1 MPVVASPALTLSNRL
16 FLSKKYYP
24 SPGVSFRCRNAYIV
38 LFFLCLAGNADAS
51 SLSSKLD
58 IKPIKGN
65 KALPSIILED
75 LNGKK
80 VDLKI
85 FKGKVIFLNF
95 WATWCGPCKEEM
107 PTMET
112 LYRQFKDRNFV
123 FLTISVD
130 YEGSKPVR
138 EFIEKNR
145 YTFPVLVDQKNETL
159 DIFEVTGIPTTF
171 VIDKQG
177 KLLGKAIGPR
187 NWKSSEIVSYLTQLI
202 SQ

>member
-1 MPVVASPALTLSNRL
+1 MIGEKRIFRH
-16 FLSKKYYP
+16 FLA
-24 SPGVSFRCRNAYIV
+24 CIV
-38 LFFLCLAGNADAS
+38 LSFLCIPGNADAS

-65 KALPSIILED
+65 KALPSLSLEG

-80 VDLKI
+80 VDLKS
-85 FKGKVIFLNF
+85 FRGKVIFLNF

-107 PTMET
+107 PSMEI

-138 EFIEKNR
+138 EFIEKSG
-145 YTFPVLVDQKNETL
+145 YTFPVLVDPKSETL

-177 KLLGKAIGPR
+177 KMLGKAIGPR
-187 NWKSSEIVSYLTQLI
+187 DWNSSEIVSYLTQLV

>member
-1 MPVVASPALTLSNRL
+1 MMHMMGEKRIFRYFVV
-16 FLSKKYYP
+16 
-24 SPGVSFRCRNAYIV
+24 CIV
-38 LFFLCLAGNADAS
+38 LAFLCLAGNADAI
-51 SLSSKLD
+51 SLGSKID

-65 KALPSIILED
+65 RTLPSLNLED
-75 LNGKK
+75 LKGKK
-80 VDLKI
+80 VDLKS

-107 PTMET
+107 PSIEA
-112 LYRQFKDRNFV
+112 LYQRFKDRDFI

-145 YTFPVLVDQKNETL
+145 YTFPVLVDQKSETL

-187 NWKSSEIVSYLTQLI
+187 NWTSSEIVSYLTQLL

>member
-1 MPVVASPALTLSNRL
+1 MIGEKRIFRH
-16 FLSKKYYP
+16 FLA
-24 SPGVSFRCRNAYIV
+24 CIV
-38 LFFLCLAGNADAS
+38 LSFLCIAGNADAS

-65 KALPSIILED
+65 KALPSLNLEG

-80 VDLKI
+80 VDLKS
-85 FKGKVIFLNF
+85 FRGKVIFLNF

-107 PTMET
+107 PSMEI

-138 EFIEKNR
+138 EFIEKSG
-145 YTFPVLVDQKNETL
+145 YTFPVLVDPKSETL

-177 KLLGKAIGPR
+177 KMLGKAIGPR
-187 NWKSSEIVSYLTQLI
+187 DWNSSEIVSYLTQLV

>member
-1 MPVVASPALTLSNRL
+1 MMRMTGEKRIFRHFLACAVLS
-16 FLSKKYYP
+16 
-24 SPGVSFRCRNAYIV
+24 
-38 LFFLCLAGNADAS
+38 FLCIAGNADAS
-51 SLSSKLD
+51 SLTSKLD

-65 KALPSIILED
+65 KTLPSINLED
-75 LNGKK
+75 LKGQK
-80 VDLKI
+80 VDLKG

-107 PTMET
+107 PTMEA
-112 LYRQFKDRNFV
+112 LYQRFKDRNFI

-145 YTFPVLVDQKNETL
+145 YTFPVLVDQKSETL

-187 NWKSSEIVSYLTQLI
+187 NWISSEIVSYLTQLI

>member
-1 MPVVASPALTLSNRL
+1 MAHA
-16 FLSKKYYP
+16 KKK
-24 SPGVSFRCRNAYIV
+24 CRQW
-38 LFFLCLAGNADAS
+38 
-51 SLSSKLD
+51 K
-58 IKPIKGN
+58 
-65 KALPSIILED
+65 
-75 LNGKK
+75 
-80 VDLKI
+80 
-85 FKGKVIFLNF
+85 
-95 WATWCGPCKEEM
+95 
-107 PTMET
+107 T

-187 NWKSSEIVSYLTQLI
+187 NWTSSEIVSYLTQLI

>member
-1 MPVVASPALTLSNRL
+1 MIHMTGEKRIFRHFLAWMVLS
-16 FLSKKYYP
+16 
-24 SPGVSFRCRNAYIV
+24 
-38 LFFLCLAGNADAS
+38 FLCFAGNAEAS
-51 SLSSKLD
+51 SLGPEID

-65 KALPSIILED
+65 KVLPSITLED
-75 LNGKK
+75 LKGQK
-80 VDLKI
+80 VDLKS

-138 EFIEKNR
+138 EFIGRNR
-145 YTFPVLVDQKNETL
+145 YTFPVLVDQKSETL
-159 DIFEVTGIPTTF
+159 DIFEVTRIPTTF

-177 KLLGKAIGPR
+177 KMLGKAIGPR
-187 NWKSSEIVSYLTQLI
+187 NWNSSEIVSYLTQLI

>member
-1 MPVVASPALTLSNRL
+1 MMPIIDVKQSIRYILV
-16 FLSKKYYP
+16 
-24 SPGVSFRCRNAYIV
+24 CIV
-38 LFFLCLAGNADAS
+38 LFFLCLAGNAGAS
-51 SLSSKLD
+51 GLSSKLD
-58 IKPIKGN
+58 IKPVKGN
-65 KALPSIILED
+65 KALPSITLED
-75 LNGKK
+75 LKGKK
-80 VDLKI
+80 VDLKS